1 MRALRGFF
9 VLLALLVCGSAGLAQ
24 GGDPAGSWAVYADGR
39 ILAVLDLHRDP
50 SAPGGWAGA
59 FIAPTH
65 MGVTQTHAAYG
76 IEGPARERKVLGA
89 VERSGALEFTIVSS
103 KPETAPDIFTFRLT
117 APDYAEFGWKDPGFV
132 PMAMAR
138 VPAGTRPSE
147 GWDSTRNYALSTPRP
162 SSAEM
167 AALFEAD
174 QADRTP
180 GAAGIDWKLVGPRD
194 EARRARTLE
203 LVRTGALK
211 SGDDFWHAA
220 FILQHGRGAGDYL
233 LAHSFAVIAA
243 ARGRA
248 DAAWI
253 AAATLDRYLQTIGQK
268 QIYGTQFSMRPGQP
282 ATQDPYDRTLV
293 SDALRAAMG
302 VPPQAEQEKQRA
314 GYDAATRAAP
324 APPPT
329 TPPKR

>member
-1 MRALRGFF
+1 MRAVHRFL

-24 GGDPAGSWAVYADGR
+24 AGNPAGSWAIYADGR
-39 ILAVLDLHRDP
+39 VLAVLDLRRDA

-65 MGVTQTHAAYG
+65 MGVTQSHAAYG
-76 IEGPARERKVLGA
+76 IEGPTRHRKVLGA
-89 VERSGALEFTIVSS
+89 AERSGAIEFTIASS
-103 KPETAPDIFTFRLT
+103 RPETAPDIFTFRLT

-132 PMAMAR
+132 PMAVAR
-138 VPAGTRPSE
+138 VPAGTRPSS
-147 GWDSTRNYALSTPRP
+147 GWDAKRIYALSTPRP
-162 SSAEM
+162 SNAEM

-180 GAAGIDWKLVGPRD
+180 GAAGVDWKLVGPRD
-194 EARRARTLE
+194 DTRRARTLE
-203 LVRTGALK
+203 LVRAGALQ

-220 FILQHGRGAGDYL
+220 FILQHGKGAGDYL
-233 LAHSFAVIAA
+233 LAHSFALIAA

-282 ATQDPYDRTLV
+282 ATQEPYDRTLV

-302 VPPQAEQEKQRA
+302 VPPQAEQEKRRVE
-314 GYDAATRAAP
+314 YDAATRAVPAPTP
-324 APPPT
+324 APP
-329 TPPKR
+329 KR